1 MPAPHPKRVTLT
13 WHEGMVFDGVG
24 AGGVR
29 IPIDG
34 DNAAGPGPMETLLLA
49 LAACSGSDVCVV
61 MRKKR
66 LVMKRFTVTV
76 AGERREE
83 LPQRYTA
90 IRLTYHIE
98 GEGISEQAAR
108 HAIDL
113 SLEKYCSV
121 MGSLHPD
128 IAVSYALE
136 LAA

>member
-1 MPAPHPKRVTLT
+1 MPAMKTVTLT
-13 WHEGMVFDGVG
+13 WHDGLVFDGVG
-24 AGGVR
+24 AGGVK

-34 DNAAGPGPMETLLLA
+34 DNQAGPGPMEALLLA
-49 LAACSGSDVCVV
+49 LAGCSGSDVVVV

-66 LVMKRFTVTV
+66 LAMKCFTVTV
-76 AGERREE
+76 EGDRREE

-90 IRLTYHIE
+90 IRLTYRIE
-98 GEGISEQAAR
+98 GESITEQAAR
-108 HAIDL
+108 QAIDL
-113 SLEKYCSV
+113 SLAKYCSV

>member
-1 MPAPHPKRVTLT
+1 MPAMKTVTLT
-13 WHEGMVFDGVG
+13 WHQDLVFDGVG
-24 AGGVR
+24 AGGVK

-34 DNAAGPGPMETLLLA
+34 DNKAGPGPMEALLLA
-49 LAACSGSDVCVV
+49 LAACSGSDVAVV
-61 MRKKR
+61 MKKKR
-66 LVMKRFTVTV
+66 LAMKRFTVTV
-76 AGERREE
+76 EGDRREE

-98 GEGISEQAAR
+98 GKDVTEQAAR

-113 SLEKYCSV
+113 SIEKYCSV